1 MKVFIC
7 PCPTIL
13 YCSRFDETIL
23 VLVYKWRIAASNIL
37 VSNSVR
43 SLSTELRREI
53 SLKSVVLIELLTFGI
68 KVVNEFL
75 IVYKLIDPL

>member
-1 MKVFIC
+1 MKVFI
-7 PCPTIL
+7 CPTIL

-23 VLVYKWRIAASNIL
+23 VLVYKWRIVASNIL